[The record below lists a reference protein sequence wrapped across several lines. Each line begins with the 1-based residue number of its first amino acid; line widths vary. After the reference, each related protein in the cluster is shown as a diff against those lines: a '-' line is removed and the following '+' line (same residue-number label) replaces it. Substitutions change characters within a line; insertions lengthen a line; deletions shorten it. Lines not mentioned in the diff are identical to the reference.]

1 MKYYVEINGESSL
14 NIQGLAIQSLPA
26 ISKPLMRSKR
36 TEIDGR
42 DGDIITK
49 LGYSAYDKTLKI
61 GLWGNYDINQVIAFF
76 NQEGVITFSN
86 EPDKYYNFTI
96 LNREDYI
103 NQLEAFREASITIH
117 CQPYKYEL
125 NEQPVELENEYVE
138 QEGTSLSFNNSLV
151 APMNIDLK
159 GNTLQNGTPTPST
172 PIPINNVSGDN
183 DIVVFGKNLID
194 VSKGRLGNWGG
205 LTLTSSSNGELIVN
219 GTNSSLVDVYLYI
232 ADQYNIGLVNYL
244 NSRTGTY
251 TLSNDKNFETYFRLQ
266 SGFKQTTATISP
278 QDTTINC
285 FIRIPAGT
293 YNNYAIKIMLN
304 EGTSAKPYE
313 AYNGT
318 TYNIDLPVENLFDK
332 DNANMLNNMFINGS
346 GVLTS
351 GNGNTSLYI
360 PCKPNTSYTISKIA
374 GNVFRVGTC
383 ASTPVANTQL
393 SNYTDNATGSKISI
407 TTASTSNY
415 LVVFLR
421 NVETAITLQD
431 ILNSLQ
437 IEKGLKSNTYTPYGT
452 TPIELNKIGT
462 YQDYIYKENDK
473 WYLHKETGKYTFT
486 GDETFNL
493 QNSNKRIHIINA
505 NNQLGDI
512 LKTTGGSGILYGM
525 YSNKLEEK
533 TAGQTWSGIQGI
545 SYDYNSGANQE
556 DIDISINGLTTI
568 EQYKSAINGI
578 TMCFI
583 LNTPTNTEI
592 TYTPLIEQLESI
604 KNAMSKEGTTNV
616 NQVNNDAPF
625 IITASV
631 LSGSNSVVVN
641 NKGNIYSKPIMTIY
655 GSGNIGVYLSDS
667 QIFSINL
674 GDEEYITLDTA
685 NMEAYKVGVLK
696 NRLVSGDYNSFKL
709 ETGNNTIS
717 FTGNVEKVEIQNYS
731 RWI

>member
-159 GNTLQNGTPTPST
+159 GNTLQNGTPTPSS

-183 DIVVFGKNLID
+183 DIVVCGKNICPTDFNDWQSGQYNQNTGEKETHTSRICVKNLIPITPNTNYYFD
-194 VSKGRLGNWGG
+194 NF
-205 LTLTSSSNGELIVN
+205 SSNDNFIVREYD
-219 GTNSSLVDVYLYI
+219 NSKDFI
-232 ADQYNIGLVNYL
+232 KNIGGVVN
-244 NSRTGTY
+244 NSVITTSNNGAY
-251 TLSNDKNFETYFRLQ
+251 ISITLYSNTNQTRNYEIYKTMFANGNIKPFICLASTTDKT
-266 SGFKQTTATISP
+266 
-278 QDTTINC
+278 
-285 FIRIPAGT
+285 
-293 YNNYAIKIMLN
+293 
-304 EGTSAKPYE
+304 YE

-318 TYNIDLPVENLFDK
+318 TYPINLGELKGRGTIYNYSF
-332 DNANMLNNMFINGS
+332 NASSFTS
-346 GVLTS
+346 GGNRTLCIPIEANTTYYITKSMVSNRFRICLSNAVPSSSSVSVNEYSDVSTLTS
-351 GNGNTSLYI
+351 T
-360 PCKPNTSYTISKIA
+360 
-374 GNVFRVGTC
+374 
-383 ASTPVANTQL
+383 
-393 SNYTDNATGSKISI
+393 SI
-407 TTASTSNY
+407 TNTNY
-415 LVVFLR
+415 KY
-421 NVETAITLQD
+421 
-431 ILNSLQ
+431 LN
-437 IEKGLKSNTYTPYGT
+437 IFYWTYNDTYTEEQIYDSLSVYTT

-473 WYLHKETGKYTFT
+473 WYLHKEIGKVVLNGSENFAVNKNQTYVLQFT
-486 GDETFNL
+486 LLNFV
-493 QNSNKRIHIINA
+493 NA
-505 NNQLGDI
+505 LNVY
-512 LKTTGGSGILYGM
+512 SGILLCDNFKY
-525 YSNKLEEK
+525 K
-533 TAGQTWSGIQGI
+533 TGDPTSTTNEDYMWIFQNILVVDIRKEIAPDLNSFKTWLS
-545 SYDYNSGANQE
+545 
-556 DIDISINGLTTI
+556 TH
-568 EQYKSAINGI
+568 
-578 TMCFI
+578 
-583 LNTPTNTEI
+583 NTSVYYQLKDATNTLI

>member
-1 MKYYVEINGESSL
+1 MKYYVVINGESSL
-14 NIQGLAIQSLPA
+14 NIQGLAIQSLPN
-26 ISKPLMRSKR
+26 ISKPLMRSR
-36 TEIDGR
+36 REEIDGR

-138 QEGTSLSFNNSLV
+138 ETGTSLTFENSIV

-159 GNTLQNGTPTPST
+159 GNTYQNGIPTPSS

-183 DIVVFGKNLID
+183 DIVVCGKN
-194 VSKGRLGNWGG
+194 VVNWNNINWYRNNNNDY
-205 LTLTSSSNGELIVN
+205 TYISDNSTTRIK
-219 GTNSSLVDVYLYI
+219 SSLIEVS
-232 ADQYNIGLVNYL
+232 G
-244 NSRTGTY
+244 GTY
-251 TLSNDKNFETYFRLQ
+251 TISGIPSVLTMNNSSPYCYDSNKTYLGNGYATFTNNTITIPSNVKYIALVLNGTDLTDAIKTTLSNSNMQLEVGNQPST
-266 SGFKQTTATISP
+266 
-278 QDTTINC
+278 
-285 FIRIPAGT
+285 
-293 YNNYAIKIMLN
+293 
-304 EGTSAKPYE
+304 YE

-332 DNANMLNNMFINGS
+332 DNANVLIANVGDTKINAS
-346 GVLTS
+346 T
-351 GNGNTSLYI
+351 NAKTLYI
-360 PCKPNTSYTISKIA
+360 PCLPNTTYTIQKVLSSRFRIGTTTTIPAVDVAISDFNGIDTDTSKTITTSA
-374 GNVFRVGTC
+374 NAKYLCVYYYLNGTDTLTEQQVLD
-383 ASTPVANTQL
+383 SIQIE
-393 SNYTDNATGSKISI
+393 YGSKP
-407 TTASTSNY
+407 
-415 LVVFLR
+415 
-421 NVETAITLQD
+421 
-431 ILNSLQ
+431 
-437 IEKGLKSNTYTPYGT
+437 NTYTPYGT

-473 WYLHKETGKYTFT
+473 WYLHKEIGKVVLNGSESWEQNGENDTYGQFIYNVEGKANGTL
-486 GDETFNL
+486 NL
-493 QNSNKRIHIINA
+493 LCNRFVN
-505 NNQLGDI
+505 
-512 LKTTGGSGILYGM
+512 
-525 YSNKLEEK
+525 E
-533 TAGQTWSGIQGI
+533 
-545 SYDYNSGANQE
+545 SGANGNY
-556 DIDISINGLTTI
+556 IYGRTSNNRTSITI
-568 EQYKSAINGI
+568 AKSICAYNVN
-578 TMCFI
+578 TFKTW
-583 LNTPTNTEI
+583 LANNNTYFYFLLATPTNTEI

-631 LSGSNSVVVN
+631 LCGGSSVVVN

-655 GSGNIGVYLSDS
+655 GSGTIGVYLSDS
-667 QIFSINL
+667 QIFNINL

-717 FTGNVEKVEIQNYS
+717 FTGNVIKVELENYS